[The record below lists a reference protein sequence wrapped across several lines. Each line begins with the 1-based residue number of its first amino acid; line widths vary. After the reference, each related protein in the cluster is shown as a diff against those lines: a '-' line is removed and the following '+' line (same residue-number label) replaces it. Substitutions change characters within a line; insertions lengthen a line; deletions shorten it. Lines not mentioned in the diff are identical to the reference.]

1 MPRDLRDHLPLKP
14 LVFDVLLA
22 LDGGERHG
30 WSLVR
35 EIQQAE
41 QHTILP
47 ANFYRTLRTLLAEG
61 LIEEA
66 AAPPRSGRD
75 RAAHEPAGE
84 SAERRRYFRLTT
96 AGREV
101 ARLEAKR
108 LKSLVDDS
116 RLRRLLRAT
125 PKKP

>member
-1 MPRDLRDHLPLKP
+1 VPRDLRDHLPLKP

-22 LDGGERHG
+22 LDAGERHG
-30 WSLVR
+30 WGLVR

-41 QHTILP
+41 HHTILP
-47 ANFYRTLRTLLAEG
+47 ANFYRTLRSLLAEG

-66 AAPPRSGRD
+66 APPKSGRD
-75 RAAHEPAGE
+75 RGAHEPA
-84 SAERRRYFRLTT
+84 SDAAERRRYFRLTPD
-96 AGREV
+96 GREV

>member
-1 MPRDLRDHLPLKP
+1 VTRDLRSHLPLKP

-22 LDGGERHG
+22 LDAGERHG

-35 EIQQAE
+35 EIQEAGH
-41 QHTILP
+41 HTILP

-61 LIEEA
+61 LIEET
-66 AAPPRSGRD
+66 APPKSGPG
-75 RAAHEPAGE
+75 RAEAGRPGDA
-84 SAERRRYFRLTT
+84 AERRRYFGLTPE
-96 AGREV
+96 GREV

-108 LKSLVDDS
+108 LKGLVEDS

>member
-1 MPRDLRDHLPLKP
+1 VTRDPRDYLPLKP

-35 EIQQAE
+35 EIQQNEHHA
-41 QHTILP
+41 ILP
-47 ANFYRTLRTLLAEG
+47 ANFYRTLRALLADG
-61 LIEEA
+61 LIEDADPPKAERGRA
-66 AAPPRSGRD
+66 AAD
-75 RAAHEPAGE
+75 HAGDGF
-84 SAERRRYFRLTT
+84 ERRRYFRLTP

-108 LKSLVDDS
+108 LKSLVEDS
-116 RLRRLLRAT
+116 RLRRLLRPTAR
-125 PKKP
+125 KP

>member
-1 MPRDLRDHLPLKP
+1 VPRDLRDHLPLKP

-22 LDGGERHG
+22 LDAGERHG
-30 WSLVR
+30 WGLVR
-35 EIQQAE
+35 EIQQAGH
-41 QHTILP
+41 HTILP
-47 ANFYRTLRTLLAEG
+47 ANFYRTLRSLLAEG

-66 AAPPRSGRD
+66 APPKSGRD
-75 RAAHEPAGE
+75 RGAHEPA
-84 SAERRRYFRLTT
+84 SDAAERRRYFRLTPD
-96 AGREV
+96 GREV